1 VNPAIFYSKYAVG
14 WWITWGRAP
23 CVLCIFCADFNFP
36 LYGKKIEMDFA
47 LWMEC
52 SALSDIN
59 YETMNS
65 GNTMTLSANS
75 IVEKCLAK
83 MANDVTIQVRDK
95 LIDIIIAVLTR
106 EFEDFDGETVRRHIY
121 VELES
126 TPIAFAL
133 EKHVA
138 AASKTPKTP
147 KTKVV
152 ELDAD
157 GNAVKKVR
165 TPSKEPKEKAPKAT
179 KEPKPVL
186 TEEEREARK
195 AAKQAEKEAA
205 KEARKAEKEAT
216 KDADK
221 EALKAAAKAEK
232 EAAKEAAKA
241 EKEATKEA
249 AKAEKEATKEAAKAE
264 KEAAKEAAKLA
275 KPAKEQR
282 LPIPWCGKR
291 IDGRCE
297 ALRAYHGLFAQCTA
311 DATEISAFCPSCQK
325 SGAPFGTV
333 TMRLACG
340 IFDYTAPNGKKCV
353 RLANVLDKFEVE
365 GGMDAF
371 VAEAAKLNI
380 TIPYEHLDKEVK
392 QRGRPKSVS
401 PRASATKIATSDS
414 GSETETDDEEYQ
426 AKKQQQQQQQRKKVT
441 KTAAAAAADAAPKKR
456 GRPAK
461 AKEAVA
467 EPNDLLIQD
476 LVASAK
482 KSTPVTPTTS
492 TPTATPELSEDVI
505 TITPISSPAP
515 AIAVAVAPAAPKKAI
530 KPKAAPKVARKVV
543 ELDGDKFWE
552 ESFEGMELYVRC
564 SDNIAFD
571 RSNGN
576 GVGTWDD
583 KTKTVIEDNDSE
595 DEE

>member
-1 VNPAIFYSKYAVG
+1 
-14 WWITWGRAP
+14 
-23 CVLCIFCADFNFP
+23 
-36 LYGKKIEMDFA
+36 MDFA

-83 MANDVTIQVRDK
+83 MANDVTTQVRDK
-95 LIDIIIAVLTR
+95 LVDIVIAVLTR
-106 EFEDFDGETVRRHIY
+106 ECEDFDGETVRRLIY
-121 VELES
+121 AELES
-126 TPIAFAL
+126 TPMHFAL

-138 AASKTPKTP
+138 AASKTPKT
-147 KTKVV
+147 KVV
-152 ELDAD
+152 EIDAD
-157 GNAVKKVR
+157 GNPVKKVR
-165 TPSKEPKEKAPKAT
+165 TPKEPKEKAPKAA

-195 AAKQAEKEAA
+195 AAKQAEREAA
-205 KEARKAEKEAT
+205 KEARKAEKEAA

-241 EKEATKEA
+241 EKEAAKKA
-249 AKAEKEATKEAAKAE
+249 AKAE
-264 KEAAKEAAKLA
+264 KEAAKLA

-353 RLANVLDKFEVE
+353 RLANVIDKFGFAEAGE
-365 GGMDAF
+365 QAF
-371 VAEAAKLNI
+371 QEEAAKHNI
-380 TIPYEHLDKEVK
+380 TIPYEHLEKEVK

-401 PRASATKIATSDS
+401 PRASAAKIATSDS

-426 AKKQQQQQQQRKKVT
+426 AKKQQQQQQQQQRKKVT
-441 KTAAAAAADAAPKKR
+441 KTAAAALAADAAPKKR

-476 LVASAK
+476 LVASAN
-482 KSTPVTPTTS
+482 KSSSVSATPTS
-492 TPTATPELSEDVI
+492 TPRQLEEDL
-505 TITPISSPAP
+505 ITPISSPAP
-515 AIAVAVAPAAPKKAI
+515 AAVPAAPKKSI
-530 KPKAAPKVARKVV
+530 KPKAAPKVVRKVV

-552 ESFEGMELYVRC
+552 ETFEGMELYVRC
-564 SDNIAFD
+564 SDNIAFN
-571 RSNGN
+571 RTNGN

-583 KTKTVIEDNDSE
+583 KTKSVIEDNDSE

>member
-1 VNPAIFYSKYAVG
+1 
-14 WWITWGRAP
+14 
-23 CVLCIFCADFNFP
+23 
-36 LYGKKIEMDFA
+36 MDFA

-65 GNTMTLSANS
+65 GNTMTLSVNP

-83 MANDVTIQVRDK
+83 MANDVTTQVRDK

-106 EFEDFDGETVRRHIY
+106 ECEDFDGEVVRRLIFA
-121 VELES
+121 ELES
-126 TPIAFAL
+126 TPIAFAV

-138 AASKTPKTP
+138 AASKNPKTPKTP

-157 GNAVKKVR
+157 GNTVKKVR
-165 TPSKEPKEKAPKAT
+165 TPKEPKEKAPKAP
-179 KEPKPVL
+179 KAPKPVL

-205 KEARKAEKEAT
+205 KEAAKAEKEAT

-221 EALKAAAKAEK
+221 EAAKEAAKAEK

-241 EKEATKEA
+241 EKAAAKEA
-249 AKAEKEATKEAAKAE
+249 AKAE
-264 KEAAKEAAKLA
+264 KEAAKLA

-340 IFDYTAPNGKKCV
+340 IFDYVAPNGKKCV

-441 KTAAAAAADAAPKKR
+441 KTAAAALAADAAPKKR

-461 AKEAVA
+461 AKEAA
-467 EPNDLLIQD
+467 PEPTDSLIQD

-505 TITPISSPAP
+505 TITPISSPA
-515 AIAVAVAPAAPKKAI
+515 AAAAAVAPAAPKKTI

-571 RSNGN
+571 SSNGN

-583 KTKTVIEDNDSE
+583 KTKTLIEDNDSE
-595 DEE
+595 NEE

>member
-1 VNPAIFYSKYAVG
+1 
-14 WWITWGRAP
+14 
-23 CVLCIFCADFNFP
+23 
-36 LYGKKIEMDFA
+36 MDFA

-65 GNTMTLSANS
+65 GNTMTLSVNP

-83 MANDVTIQVRDK
+83 MANDVTTQVRDK

-106 EFEDFDGETVRRHIY
+106 ECEDFDGEVVRRLIFA
-121 VELES
+121 ELES
-126 TPIAFAL
+126 TPIAFAV

-138 AASKTPKTP
+138 AASKNPKTPKTP

-157 GNAVKKVR
+157 GNTVKKVR
-165 TPSKEPKEKAPKAT
+165 TPSKEPKEKAPKAA

-195 AAKQAEKEAA
+195 AAKQAE
-205 KEARKAEKEAT
+205 REAT

-221 EALKAAAKAEK
+221 EALKAAAKAEKEAAKAEK

-264 KEAAKEAAKLA
+264 KEAAKLD
-275 KPAKEQR
+275 KPVKEQR

-325 SGAPFGTV
+325 SSAPFGTCA
-333 TMRLACG
+333 MRAACG

-380 TIPYEHLDKEVK
+380 TIPYEHLEKEVK

-401 PRASATKIATSDS
+401 PRASAAKIATSDS

-441 KTAAAAAADAAPKKR
+441 KTAAAADAAPKKR

-476 LVASAK
+476 LVASAN
-482 KSTPVTPTTS
+482 KSSSASATPTS
-492 TPTATPELSEDVI
+492 TPRELEAEL
-505 TITPISSPAP
+505 ITPISSPAP
-515 AIAVAVAPAAPKKAI
+515 VAVAVAPAAPKKAI

>member
-1 VNPAIFYSKYAVG
+1 
-14 WWITWGRAP
+14 
-23 CVLCIFCADFNFP
+23 
-36 LYGKKIEMDFA
+36 MDFA

-65 GNTMTLSANS
+65 GNTMTLSVNP

-83 MANDVTIQVRDK
+83 MANDVTTQVRDK

-106 EFEDFDGETVRRHIY
+106 ECEDFDGETVRRLIFA
-121 VELES
+121 ELES
-126 TPIAFAL
+126 TPIAFAV

-138 AASKTPKTP
+138 AASKTPKTPKTP

-157 GNAVKKVR
+157 GNTVKKVR
-165 TPSKEPKEKAPKAT
+165 TPKEPKEKAPKAA

-205 KEARKAEKEAT
+205 KEAHKAEKEAT

-221 EALKAAAKAEK
+221 EALKAAAKAE
-232 EAAKEAAKA
+232 
-241 EKEATKEA
+241 
-249 AKAEKEATKEAAKAE
+249 
-264 KEAAKEAAKLA
+264 KEAAKLA

-401 PRASATKIATSDS
+401 PRASAAKIATSDS

-461 AKEAVA
+461 AKEAA
-467 EPNDLLIQD
+467 PEPTDSLIQD

-492 TPTATPELSEDVI
+492 TPELSEDVI
-505 TITPISSPAP
+505 TITPISSPA
-515 AIAVAVAPAAPKKAI
+515 AAAAAVAPAAPKKTI

-571 RSNGN
+571 SSNGN

-583 KTKTVIEDNDSE
+583 KTKTLIEDNDSE
-595 DEE
+595 NEE

>member
-1 VNPAIFYSKYAVG
+1 
-14 WWITWGRAP
+14 
-23 CVLCIFCADFNFP
+23 
-36 LYGKKIEMDFA
+36 MDFA

-83 MANDVTIQVRDK
+83 MANDVTTQVRDK
-95 LIDIIIAVLTR
+95 LVDIIIAVLTR
-106 EFEDFDGETVRRHIY
+106 ECEDFDGETVRRLIY
-121 VELES
+121 AELES
-126 TPIAFAL
+126 TPIAFVL

-157 GNAVKKVR
+157 GNPVKKVR
-165 TPSKEPKEKAPKAT
+165 TPHSKEPKAPKAA

-195 AAKQAEKEAA
+195 AAKQAEREAA
-205 KEARKAEKEAT
+205 KEARKAEKEAA

-241 EKEATKEA
+241 EKEAAKEA
-249 AKAEKEATKEAAKAE
+249 AKAE
-264 KEAAKEAAKLA
+264 KEAAKLA

-353 RLANVLDKFEVE
+353 RLANVIDKFGFAEAGE
-365 GGMDAF
+365 QAF
-371 VAEAAKLNI
+371 QEEAAKHNI
-380 TIPYEHLDKEVK
+380 TIPYEHLEKEVK

-401 PRASATKIATSDS
+401 PRAKIATSDS

-441 KTAAAAAADAAPKKR
+441 KTAAAALAADAAPKKR

-467 EPNDLLIQD
+467 EPNDLLIKD
-476 LVASAK
+476 LVASAN
-482 KSTPVTPTTS
+482 KSSSVSATPTS
-492 TPTATPELSEDVI
+492 TPRELEEEH
-505 TITPISSPAP
+505 ITPISSPAP
-515 AIAVAVAPAAPKKAI
+515 AAAAVPAAPKKAI
-530 KPKAAPKVARKVV
+530 KPKATPKVVRKVV

-552 ESFEGMELYVRC
+552 ETFEGMELYVRC

-583 KTKTVIEDNDSE
+583 KTKSVIEDNDSE

>member
-1 VNPAIFYSKYAVG
+1 
-14 WWITWGRAP
+14 
-23 CVLCIFCADFNFP
+23 
-36 LYGKKIEMDFA
+36 MDFA

-65 GNTMTLSANS
+65 GNTMTLSANP

-83 MANDVTIQVRDK
+83 MANDVTTQVRDK

-106 EFEDFDGETVRRHIY
+106 ECEDFDGEVVRRLIFA
-121 VELES
+121 ELES
-126 TPIAFAL
+126 TPIAFAV

-138 AASKTPKTP
+138 AASKNPKTP

-157 GNAVKKVR
+157 GNTVKKVR
-165 TPSKEPKEKAPKAT
+165 TPSKEPKEKAPKAA
-179 KEPKPVL
+179 KEPKLVL

-195 AAKQAEKEAA
+195 AAKQAEREAA
-205 KEARKAEKEAT
+205 KEAAKAEKEAT

-221 EALKAAAKAEK
+221 EALKA
-232 EAAKEAAKA
+232 AAKA

-311 DATEISAFCPSCQK
+311 DSTEISAFCPSCQK

-333 TMRLACG
+333 TMRVACG

-380 TIPYEHLDKEVK
+380 AIPYEHLEKEVK

-441 KTAAAAAADAAPKKR
+441 KTAAAALAADAAPKKR

-552 ESFEGMELYVRC
+552 ETFEGMELYVRC

>member
-1 VNPAIFYSKYAVG
+1 
-14 WWITWGRAP
+14 
-23 CVLCIFCADFNFP
+23 
-36 LYGKKIEMDFA
+36 MDFA

-65 GNTMTLSANS
+65 GNTMTLSVNP

-83 MANDVTIQVRDK
+83 MANDVTTQVRDK

-106 EFEDFDGETVRRHIY
+106 ECEDFDGETVRRLIFA
-121 VELES
+121 ELES
-126 TPIAFAL
+126 TPIAFAV

-138 AASKTPKTP
+138 AASKTPKTPKTP

-157 GNAVKKVR
+157 GNTVKKVR
-165 TPSKEPKEKAPKAT
+165 TPKEPKEKAPKAA

-205 KEARKAEKEAT
+205 KEAHKAEKEAT

-241 EKEATKEA
+241 EKEAA
-249 AKAEKEATKEAAKAE
+249 KEAAKAE
-264 KEAAKEAAKLA
+264 KEAAKEAAKAEKEAAKLA

-401 PRASATKIATSDS
+401 PRASAAKIATSDS

-426 AKKQQQQQQQRKKVT
+426 AKKQQQQQQQQRKKVT

-461 AKEAVA
+461 AKEAA
-467 EPNDLLIQD
+467 PEPTDSLIQD

-492 TPTATPELSEDVI
+492 TPVTATPELSEDVI
-505 TITPISSPAP
+505 TITPISSPA
-515 AIAVAVAPAAPKKAI
+515 AAAAAVAPAAPKKTI

-571 RSNGN
+571 SSNGN

-583 KTKTVIEDNDSE
+583 KTKTLIEDNDSE
-595 DEE
+595 NEE

>member
-1 VNPAIFYSKYAVG
+1 
-14 WWITWGRAP
+14 
-23 CVLCIFCADFNFP
+23 
-36 LYGKKIEMDFA
+36 MDFA
-47 LWMEC
+47 LRLEC

-65 GNTMTLSANS
+65 GNTMTLSVNP

-83 MANDVTIQVRDK
+83 MANDVTTQVRDK
-95 LIDIIIAVLTR
+95 LIDIVIAVLTR
-106 EFEDFDGETVRRHIY
+106 ECEDFDGEVVRRLIFA
-121 VELES
+121 ELES
-126 TPIAFAL
+126 TPIAFAV

-138 AASKTPKTP
+138 AASKNP

-157 GNAVKKVR
+157 GNPVKKVR
-165 TPSKEPKEKAPKAT
+165 TPSKEPKEKAPKAA
-179 KEPKPVL
+179 PKPVL
-186 TEEEREARK
+186 TEDEREARK

-205 KEARKAEKEAT
+205 KEARKAEKEAA

-232 EAAKEAAKA
+232 EAAKEVR
-241 EKEATKEA
+241 
-249 AKAEKEATKEAAKAE
+249 KAEKEATKEAAKAE
-264 KEAAKEAAKLA
+264 KEAAKEAAKAEKEAA
-275 KPAKEQR
+275 KLDKPVKEQR

-311 DATEISAFCPSCQK
+311 DATEISAFCPSCEK

-333 TMRLACG
+333 TMRAACG

-353 RLANVLDKFEVE
+353 RLANVIDKFGFAEAGE
-365 GGMDAF
+365 QAF
-371 VAEAAKLNI
+371 QEEAAKHNI
-380 TIPYEHLDKEVK
+380 TIPYEHLEKEVK

-401 PRASATKIATSDS
+401 PRASAAKIATSDS

-426 AKKQQQQQQQRKKVT
+426 AKKQQQQQRKKVT
-441 KTAAAAAADAAPKKR
+441 KTAAAALAADAAPKKR

-476 LVASAK
+476 LVASAN
-482 KSTPVTPTTS
+482 KSSSVSATPTS
-492 TPTATPELSEDVI
+492 TPRELEEEL
-505 TITPISSPAP
+505 ITPISSPAP
-515 AIAVAVAPAAPKKAI
+515 AIAVAPAAPKKAI

-552 ESFEGMELYVRC
+552 ETFEGMELYVRC

-583 KTKTVIEDNDSE
+583 KTKSVIEDNDSE

>member
-1 VNPAIFYSKYAVG
+1 
-14 WWITWGRAP
+14 
-23 CVLCIFCADFNFP
+23 
-36 LYGKKIEMDFA
+36 MDFA

-65 GNTMTLSANS
+65 GNTMTLSVNP

-83 MANDVTIQVRDK
+83 MANDVTTQVRDK

-106 EFEDFDGETVRRHIY
+106 ECEDFDGETVRRLIFA
-121 VELES
+121 ELES
-126 TPIAFAL
+126 TPIAFAV

-138 AASKTPKTP
+138 AASKTPKTT

-157 GNAVKKVR
+157 GNTVKKVR
-165 TPSKEPKEKAPKAT
+165 TPKEPKEKAPKAA

-205 KEARKAEKEAT
+205 KEAHKAEKEAT

-221 EALKAAAKAEK
+221 EALKAAAKAE
-232 EAAKEAAKA
+232 
-241 EKEATKEA
+241 
-249 AKAEKEATKEAAKAE
+249 
-264 KEAAKEAAKLA
+264 KEAAKLA

-401 PRASATKIATSDS
+401 PRASAAKIATSDS

-426 AKKQQQQQQQRKKVT
+426 AKKQQQQQQQQRKKVT

-461 AKEAVA
+461 AKEAA
-467 EPNDLLIQD
+467 PEPTDSLIQD

-492 TPTATPELSEDVI
+492 TPVTATPELSEDVI
-505 TITPISSPAP
+505 TITPISSPA
-515 AIAVAVAPAAPKKAI
+515 AAAAAVAPAAPKKTI

-571 RSNGN
+571 SSNGN

-583 KTKTVIEDNDSE
+583 KTKTLIEDNDSE
-595 DEE
+595 NEE

>member
-1 VNPAIFYSKYAVG
+1 
-14 WWITWGRAP
+14 
-23 CVLCIFCADFNFP
+23 
-36 LYGKKIEMDFA
+36 MDFA

-65 GNTMTLSANS
+65 GNIMTLSVNP

-83 MANDVTIQVRDK
+83 MANDVTTQVRDK

-106 EFEDFDGETVRRHIY
+106 ECEDFDGEVVRRLIFA
-121 VELES
+121 ELES
-126 TPIAFAL
+126 TPIAFAV

-138 AASKTPKTP
+138 AASKNPKTPKTP

-157 GNAVKKVR
+157 GNTVKKVR
-165 TPSKEPKEKAPKAT
+165 TPSKEPKEKAPKAA
-179 KEPKPVL
+179 KEPKLVL

-195 AAKQAEKEAA
+195 AAKQAEREAA
-205 KEARKAEKEAT
+205 KEAAKAEKEAT

-241 EKEATKEA
+241 EKEAV
-249 AKAEKEATKEAAKAE
+249 KEAAKAE
-264 KEAAKEAAKLA
+264 KEAAKEAAKAEKEAA
-275 KPAKEQR
+275 KLDKPVKEQR

-311 DATEISAFCPSCQK
+311 DATEISAFCPSCEK
-325 SGAPFGTV
+325 SGAPFGTCA
-333 TMRLACG
+333 MRAACG

-353 RLANVLDKFEVE
+353 RLANVLEKFGHKTEQFFQE
-365 GGMDAF
+365 
-371 VAEAAKLNI
+371 EAAKLNI
-380 TIPYEHLDKEVK
+380 TIPYEHLEKEVK

-401 PRASATKIATSDS
+401 PRASAAKIATSDS

-441 KTAAAAAADAAPKKR
+441 KTAAAADAAPKKR

-461 AKEAVA
+461 AKEAA
-467 EPNDLLIQD
+467 PEPTDSLIQD

-505 TITPISSPAP
+505 TITPISSPA
-515 AIAVAVAPAAPKKAI
+515 AAAAVAPAAPKKTI

>member
-1 VNPAIFYSKYAVG
+1 
-14 WWITWGRAP
+14 
-23 CVLCIFCADFNFP
+23 
-36 LYGKKIEMDFA
+36 MDFA

-65 GNTMTLSANS
+65 GNTMTLSVNP

-83 MANDVTIQVRDK
+83 MANDVTTQVRDK

-106 EFEDFDGETVRRHIY
+106 ECEDFDGETVRRLIFA
-121 VELES
+121 ELES
-126 TPIAFAL
+126 TPIAFAV

-138 AASKTPKTP
+138 AASKTPKTT

-157 GNAVKKVR
+157 GNTVKKVR
-165 TPSKEPKEKAPKAT
+165 TPKEPKEKAPKAA

-221 EALKAAAKAEK
+221 EALKAAAKAE
-232 EAAKEAAKA
+232 
-241 EKEATKEA
+241 
-249 AKAEKEATKEAAKAE
+249 
-264 KEAAKEAAKLA
+264 KEAAKLA

-401 PRASATKIATSDS
+401 PRASAAKIATSDS

-461 AKEAVA
+461 AKEAA
-467 EPNDLLIQD
+467 PEPTDSLIQD

-492 TPTATPELSEDVI
+492 TPVTATPELSEDVI
-505 TITPISSPAP
+505 TITPISSPA
-515 AIAVAVAPAAPKKAI
+515 AAAAAVAPAAPKKTI

-571 RSNGN
+571 SSNGN

-583 KTKTVIEDNDSE
+583 KTKTLIEDNDSE
-595 DEE
+595 NEE

>member
-1 VNPAIFYSKYAVG
+1 
-14 WWITWGRAP
+14 
-23 CVLCIFCADFNFP
+23 
-36 LYGKKIEMDFA
+36 MDFA
-47 LWMEC
+47 LRLEC

-65 GNTMTLSANS
+65 GNTMTLSVNP

-83 MANDVTIQVRDK
+83 MANDVTTQVRDK
-95 LIDIIIAVLTR
+95 LIDIVIAVLTR
-106 EFEDFDGETVRRHIY
+106 ECEDFDGEVVRRLIFA
-121 VELES
+121 ELES
-126 TPIAFAL
+126 TPIAFAV

-138 AASKTPKTP
+138 AASKNP

-157 GNAVKKVR
+157 GNPVKKVR
-165 TPSKEPKEKAPKAT
+165 TPLKEKAPKAP
-179 KEPKPVL
+179 KEPKLVL

-195 AAKQAEKEAA
+195 AAKQAEREAA
-205 KEARKAEKEAT
+205 KEARKAEKEAA

-241 EKEATKEA
+241 EKEAA
-249 AKAEKEATKEAAKAE
+249 KEAAKAE
-264 KEAAKEAAKLA
+264 KEAAKEAAKAEKEAA
-275 KPAKEQR
+275 KLDKPVKEQR

-325 SGAPFGTV
+325 SGAPFGTCA
-333 TMRLACG
+333 MRAACG

-353 RLANVLDKFEVE
+353 RLANVLEKFGHKTEQFFQE
-365 GGMDAF
+365 
-371 VAEAAKLNI
+371 EAAKLNI
-380 TIPYEHLDKEVK
+380 TIPYEHLEKEVK

-401 PRASATKIATSDS
+401 PRASAGAAKIATSDS
-414 GSETETDDEEYQ
+414 GSETETDDEEYH
-426 AKKQQQQQQQRKKVT
+426 AKKQQQQQRKKVT
-441 KTAAAAAADAAPKKR
+441 KTAAAALTADAAPKKR

-476 LVASAK
+476 LVASAN
-482 KSTPVTPTTS
+482 KSSSASATPTS
-492 TPTATPELSEDVI
+492 TPRELEAEL
-505 TITPISSPAP
+505 ITPISSPAP
-515 AIAVAVAPAAPKKAI
+515 AVAVAPAAPKKAI

>member
-1 VNPAIFYSKYAVG
+1 
-14 WWITWGRAP
+14 
-23 CVLCIFCADFNFP
+23 
-36 LYGKKIEMDFA
+36 MDFA

-65 GNTMTLSANS
+65 GNTMTLSVNP

-83 MANDVTIQVRDK
+83 MANDVTTQVRDK
-95 LIDIIIAVLTR
+95 LVDIVIAVLTR
-106 EFEDFDGETVRRHIY
+106 ECEDFDGETVRRLIFA
-121 VELES
+121 ELES
-126 TPIAFAL
+126 TPIAFAV

-157 GNAVKKVR
+157 GNTVKKVR
-165 TPSKEPKEKAPKAT
+165 TPSKEPKEKAPKAA

-221 EALKAAAKAEK
+221 EATKEAAKAEK

-241 EKEATKEA
+241 EKAAAKEA
-249 AKAEKEATKEAAKAE
+249 AKAE
-264 KEAAKEAAKLA
+264 KEAAKLA

-325 SGAPFGTV
+325 SGAPFGTCA
-333 TMRLACG
+333 MRLACG

-380 TIPYEHLDKEVK
+380 TIPYEHLEKEVK

-401 PRASATKIATSDS
+401 PRASAAKIATSDS

-426 AKKQQQQQQQRKKVT
+426 AKKQQQQQQQQRKKVT

-461 AKEAVA
+461 AKEAA
-467 EPNDLLIQD
+467 PEPTDSLIQD

-505 TITPISSPAP
+505 TITPISSPA
-515 AIAVAVAPAAPKKAI
+515 AAAVAPAAPKKTI

-571 RSNGN
+571 SSNGN

-583 KTKTVIEDNDSE
+583 KTKTLIEDNDSE
-595 DEE
+595 SEE